1 MIRQVNNLITK
12 VSLPLSVL
20 ALLLVS
26 TQATAAETTTDMQVA
41 VDTVWVVLA
50 GILVFFMNAGFGL
63 LETGFCRAKNAVS
76 ILSKN
81 FTVASCAGLSF
92 FMVGFGIMFGDGND
106 YFGLSGFFM
115 VGADNSPA
123 MGDAYT
129 GVFSSLNWTGI
140 PLEAKFFFQ
149 VCFAMTAASIVSGAV
164 AERVQFSGYILFAIG
179 LTAIIYSVTGHWIWG
194 GGWLAN
200 LGFWDFAGSTQVHA
214 VGGWAALMGVIVL
227 GPRRGKYKDGGKIH
241 PIPGHNLAIATAGGF
256 ILWVGW
262 FGFNAGSTM
271 AADPGAIA
279 HIAYTTM
286 LASMAGIA
294 GAMVTNYALYKHVD
308 LTMLVNGALAGLV
321 GITAPCAFV
330 SGGSSIIIGL
340 IAGFLVVISVM
351 LFDRAHIDDP
361 VGATSVHLVCGIWGT
376 LALGLF
382 AEARFSADVGN
393 GLFFGGGTELVIAQV
408 IGIVAVGVYAAS
420 VSWLLWKILATTLG
434 IRVSP
439 EDEMLGLD
447 ISEMG
452 IEAYAPDTVPH
463 RLLSSRVDAKNENP
477 VNQTQVITNSVPS

>member
-12 VSLPLSVL
+12 VSLPLCVL

-26 TQATAAETTTDMQVA
+26 TQATAAETTTDIQVA

-164 AERVQFSGYILFAIG
+164 AERVQFSG
-179 LTAIIYSVTGHWIWG
+179 
-194 GGWLAN
+194 
-200 LGFWDFAGSTQVHA
+200 
-214 VGGWAALMGVIVL
+214 
-227 GPRRGKYKDGGKIH
+227 
-241 PIPGHNLAIATAGGF
+241 
-256 ILWVGW
+256 
-262 FGFNAGSTM
+262 
-271 AADPGAIA
+271 
-279 HIAYTTM
+279 
-286 LASMAGIA
+286 
-294 GAMVTNYALYKHVD
+294 
-308 LTMLVNGALAGLV
+308 
-321 GITAPCAFV
+321 
-330 SGGSSIIIGL
+330 
-340 IAGFLVVISVM
+340 
-351 LFDRAHIDDP
+351 
-361 VGATSVHLVCGIWGT
+361 
-376 LALGLF
+376 
-382 AEARFSADVGN
+382 
-393 GLFFGGGTELVIAQV
+393 
-408 IGIVAVGVYAAS
+408 
-420 VSWLLWKILATTLG
+420 
-434 IRVSP
+434 
-439 EDEMLGLD
+439 
-447 ISEMG
+447 
-452 IEAYAPDTVPH
+452 
-463 RLLSSRVDAKNENP
+463 
-477 VNQTQVITNSVPS
+477 

>member
-81 FTVASCAGLSF
+81 FTVASCAGFSF

-149 VCFAMTAASIVSGAV
+149 VCFIRIFGVCNRAK
-164 AERVQFSGYILFAIG
+164 FCFHLKKYI
-179 LTAIIYSVTGHWIWG
+179 
-194 GGWLAN
+194 
-200 LGFWDFAGSTQVHA
+200 
-214 VGGWAALMGVIVL
+214 
-227 GPRRGKYKDGGKIH
+227 R
-241 PIPGHNLAIATAGGF
+241 
-256 ILWVGW
+256 
-262 FGFNAGSTM
+262 
-271 AADPGAIA
+271 
-279 HIAYTTM
+279 
-286 LASMAGIA
+286 
-294 GAMVTNYALYKHVD
+294 
-308 LTMLVNGALAGLV
+308 
-321 GITAPCAFV
+321 
-330 SGGSSIIIGL
+330 
-340 IAGFLVVISVM
+340 
-351 LFDRAHIDDP
+351 
-361 VGATSVHLVCGIWGT
+361 TS
-376 LALGLF
+376 
-382 AEARFSADVGN
+382 R
-393 GLFFGGGTELVIAQV
+393 
-408 IGIVAVGVYAAS
+408 
-420 VSWLLWKILATTLG
+420 
-434 IRVSP
+434 
-439 EDEMLGLD
+439 
-447 ISEMG
+447 
-452 IEAYAPDTVPH
+452 
-463 RLLSSRVDAKNENP
+463 
-477 VNQTQVITNSVPS
+477 